1 MSSSSSHSPSLRWQC
16 LRFEQLSTTQLYA
29 LLRLRSDVFV
39 VEQQCAYPEL
49 DGKDVLPGVLH
60 LLGSTDT
67 DALAAYLRVLPPGV
81 SYPEPSIGRV
91 VIAAPHRGHGVAH
104 ALLREGLRVVQQHWP
119 ASAVR
124 LGAQSHL
131 QAFYAAHGFTP
142 STAVY
147 LEDGIP
153 HIDMLRRADAAT
165 QEPA

>member
-1 MSSSSSHSPSLRWQC
+1 MSSLSPPSLHWQC
-16 LRFEQLSTTQLYA
+16 LRFDQLSTTQLYA

-49 DGKDVLPGVLH
+49 DGKDSLPGVLH
-60 LLGSTDT
+60 LLGRTD
-67 DALAAYLRVLPPGV
+67 DGALAAYLRVLPPGV
-81 SYPEPSIGRV
+81 RYPEPSIGRV
-91 VIAAPHRGHGVAH
+91 VIAATQRGHGFAH
-104 ALLREGLRVVQQHWP
+104 ALLQEGVRLVHRQWP
-119 ASAVR
+119 ASAVQ
-124 LGAQSHL
+124 LGAQAHL

-142 STAVY
+142 SSAPY

>member
-1 MSSSSSHSPSLRWQC
+1 MSSLPPPSLHWQC
-16 LRFEQLSTTQLYA
+16 LRFDQLSTTQLYA

-49 DGKDVLPGVLH
+49 DGRDSLPGVLH
-60 LLGSTDT
+60 LLGSTD
-67 DALAAYLRVLPPGV
+67 DGALAAYLRVLPPGV
-81 SYPEPSIGRV
+81 SYPEPSLGRV
-91 VIAAPHRGHGVAH
+91 VIAAAQRGHGFAH
-104 ALLREGLRVVQQHWP
+104 TLLQEGLRLVHQHWP
-119 ASAVR
+119 DSAVQ
-124 LGAQSHL
+124 LGAQAQL

-142 STAVY
+142 SSAPY

>member
-1 MSSSSSHSPSLRWQC
+1 MPSSPSPSLRWQC
-16 LRFEQLSTTQLYA
+16 LRFNALSTTQLYA
-29 LLRLRSDVFV
+29 LLQLRSDVFV

-49 DGKDVLPGVLH
+49 DGKDTLPGVLH

-67 DALAAYLRVLPPGV
+67 DVLAAYLRVLPPGV

-91 VIAAPHRGHGVAH
+91 VIAASQRGRGVAH
-104 ALLREGLRVVQQHWP
+104 ALLRKGLRVVQQHWP
-119 ASAVR
+119 ASAVQ
-124 LGAQSHL
+124 LGAQAHL
-131 QAFYAAHGFTP
+131 QALYATHGFTP
-142 STAVY
+142 SSTPY

>member
-1 MSSSSSHSPSLRWQC
+1 MSSRSPPSLNWQC
-16 LRFEQLSTTQLYA
+16 LRFDQLSTTQLYA

-49 DGKDVLPGVLH
+49 DGKDSLPGVLH
-60 LLGSTDT
+60 LLGSTHD
-67 DALAAYLRVLPPGV
+67 DALAAYLRILPHGV

-91 VIAAPHRGHGVAH
+91 VIAAAQRGHGFAH

-119 ASAVR
+119 TSAVQ
-124 LGAQSHL
+124 LGAQAHL

-142 STAVY
+142 SSTPY

>member
-1 MSSSSSHSPSLRWQC
+1 MSSPPPPSLHWQC
-16 LRFEQLSTTQLYA
+16 LRFGQLSTTQLYA

-49 DGKDVLPGVLH
+49 DGKDNLPGVLH
-60 LLGSTDT
+60 LLGSTDN
-67 DALAAYLRVLPPGV
+67 ALVAYLRVLPPGV

-91 VIAAPHRGHGVAH
+91 VIAAAQRDQGFAH
-104 ALLREGLRVVQQHWP
+104 VLLQEGLRLVHRLWP
-119 ASAVR
+119 ASAVQ
-124 LGAQSHL
+124 LGAQAHL

-142 STAVY
+142 SSAPY